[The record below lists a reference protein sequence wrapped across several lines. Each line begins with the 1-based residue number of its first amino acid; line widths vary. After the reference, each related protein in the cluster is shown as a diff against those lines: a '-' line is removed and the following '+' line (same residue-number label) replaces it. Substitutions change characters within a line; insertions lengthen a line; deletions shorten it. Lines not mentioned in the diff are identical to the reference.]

1 MTIYADYAGSSILS
15 DEVKEYLLDRIKKG
29 PFANPNAIHK
39 LGRTIMSGLSNAR
52 NICAQNLK
60 ASPEQ
65 IIFNS
70 GSTEGVTTVFH
81 SLLTKNASKR
91 TVVIS
96 AIEHPCVSNVAKFF
110 QEKMNFDVIVIPV
123 NEDGV
128 IDYDNLKNVVI
139 SFKNDIALVAIM
151 AANNETGV
159 IQPVEKIAALLN
171 ESKIPFLCDTTQYI
185 GKIPFDFTASNID
198 YAVLS
203 GHKIGALTG
212 IGLLIAKD
220 PTTLSPLLIGGG
232 QENGLRGGTQNYIG
246 IETFA
251 VAINE
256 ITNKIKKFSAINTQ
270 KIAFE
275 KKIKEL
281 FPEVFIVGE
290 NAPRLPGT
298 TYISYPGLHGQAI
311 QIELESQNIFVSTSS
326 ACSDN
331 EMSTSKILKSMGIND
346 VIGRGVIRISLNHD
360 SGPGDYDVI
369 FKHLSSAYKKLSKLN
384 QAL

>member
-15 DEVKEYLLDRIKKG
+15 DEVKDYLLDRIKNG

-39 LGRTIMSGLSNAR
+39 LGRTIMSGLTNAR
-52 NICAQNLK
+52 DICAQNLN
-60 ASPEQ
+60 ARPEQ

-81 SLLTKNASKR
+81 SLLTPNSSKR
-91 TVVIS
+91 TIIIS

-110 QEKMNFDVIVIPV
+110 QEKMHFNLITIPV
-123 NEDGV
+123 NQEGV
-128 IDYDNLKNVVI
+128 IDYENLKNVII
-139 SFKNDIALVAIM
+139 SYKNDIALVSVM

-159 IQPVEKIAALLN
+159 IQPIEKIADLLN

-185 GKIPFDFTASNID
+185 GKMPFDFSTSNID

-251 VAINE
+251 VAINDLAKKVKKYSTINNHK
-256 ITNKIKKFSAINTQ
+256 IT
-270 KIAFE
+270 FE

-281 FPEVFIVGE
+281 FPTVFIVGE

-346 VIGRGVIRISLNHD
+346 IVGRGVIRISLNHD
-360 SGPGDYDVI
+360 SNPDNYDQI
-369 FKHLSSAYKKLSKLN
+369 FKHLTNAYKKLSKLN
-384 QAL
+384 QVL

>member
-15 DEVKEYLLDRIKKG
+15 KEVKEYLLERIKNG

-39 LGRTIMSGLSNAR
+39 LGRTIMSGLTNSR
-52 NICAQNLK
+52 NICAQNLN
-60 ASPEQ
+60 AGPEQ

-81 SLLTKNASKR
+81 SLLTSDSFKR
-91 TVVIS
+91 TIIIS

-110 QEKMNFDVIVIPV
+110 QEKMHFNLITIPV
-123 NEDGV
+123 NQDGV

-139 SFKNDIALVAIM
+139 SYKNDIALVSIM

-159 IQPVEKIAALLN
+159 IQPIEKIAALLN
-171 ESKIPFLCDTTQYI
+171 EAKIPFLCDTTQYI
-185 GKIPFDFTASNID
+185 GKIPFDFSASNID

-212 IGLLIAKD
+212 IGLLVAKD
-220 PTTLSPLLIGGG
+220 PATLSPLLIGGG

-256 ITNKIKKFSAINTQ
+256 LSKKLKNYSAINEQ
-270 KIAFE
+270 KMAFE

-281 FPEVFIVGE
+281 FPAVVIIGE
-290 NAPRLPGT
+290 NSPRLPGT

-360 SGPGDYDVI
+360 SSPHDYDEI
-369 FKHLSSAYKKLSKLN
+369 LKHLSSAYKKLSKLN
-384 QAL
+384 QVL

>member
-1 MTIYADYAGSSILS
+1 MTIYADYAGSSNLS
-15 DEVKEYLLDRIKKG
+15 DEVKEYLLERINNG

-39 LGRTIMSGLSNAR
+39 LGRTIMSGLTNSR
-52 NICAQNLK
+52 NICAQNLN
-60 ASPEQ
+60 AGPEQ

-81 SLLTKNASKR
+81 SLLTSDSFKR
-91 TVVIS
+91 TIIIS

-110 QEKMNFDVIVIPV
+110 QEKMHFNLITIPV
-123 NEDGV
+123 NQDGV

-139 SFKNDIALVAIM
+139 SYKNDIALVSIM

-159 IQPVEKIAALLN
+159 IQPIEKIAALLN
-171 ESKIPFLCDTTQYI
+171 EAKIPFLCDTTQYI
-185 GKIPFDFTASNID
+185 GKIPFDFSASNID

-212 IGLLIAKD
+212 IGLLVAKD
-220 PTTLSPLLIGGG
+220 PATLSPLLIGGG

-256 ITNKIKKFSAINTQ
+256 LSKKLENYSAINEQ

-281 FPEVFIVGE
+281 FPTVVIIGE
-290 NAPRLPGT
+290 NSPRRPGT

-360 SGPGDYDVI
+360 SSPHDYDDI
-369 FKHLSSAYKKLSKLN
+369 LKHLSGAYKKLSKLN
-384 QAL
+384 HVL